1 MSNEECLNGSLSES
15 GERDGAFGRAEV
27 YGWGCGGS

>member
-15 GERDGAFGRAEV
+15 GEGDGAFGRAEV